1 MIAYADGKG
10 FFELDDEITLRD
22 FFAAH
27 IMQGF
32 VQGLVHI
39 DKNDGEKTS
48 ETTAMMAYMFADEM
62 LKARGKNVEE

>member
-10 FFELDDEITLRD
+10 FFELENEITLRD
-22 FFAAH
+22 YFAAH

-48 ETTAMMAYMFADEM
+48 ETTAMMAYKFADAMME
-62 LKARGKNVEE
+62 ARNATK